1 MTEQETH
8 SYPMT
13 RRQEAPIQRGPVDHS
28 TYGVE
33 QDPQRSVKG
42 TLGARWVWMS
52 VIAVLVFVAIYFAA
66 IQTYLG
72 QYLEN
77 AALLGAKSIS
87 TTELDEALDRLH
99 VISITSLV
107 VVMVVYVLIGF
118 LRRTWEVA
126 VAGMAILGISAV
138 SAELL
143 KRVILPRPDL
153 TGVVPDSVHN
163 SFPSGHT
170 TIAMAILLSLIVV
183 IAYRW
188 RGWIVGFAM
197 IWAGSVGAAT
207 VTARWHRF
215 SDTLGADALAL
226 FVAALVT
233 LWLLRRGSIVASGPK
248 TYPIRVI
255 YVVIAGAL
263 ALGALVIGLIL
274 VLATLN
280 NFGIFTELSQA
291 HSLGVTPQLTAHL
304 DPTFNENIFY
314 AAQSLAF
321 AFSTFAALWFWAT
334 FHRIQ
339 TRG

>member
-1 MTEQETH
+1 M
-8 SYPMT
+8 
-13 RRQEAPIQRGPVDHS
+13 
-28 TYGVE
+28 
-33 QDPQRSVKG
+33 
-42 TLGARWVWMS
+42 
-52 VIAVLVFVAIYFAA
+52 VIYA
-66 IQTYLG
+66 
-72 QYLEN
+72 
-77 AALLGAKSIS
+77 
-87 TTELDEALDRLH
+87 
-99 VISITSLV
+99 
-107 VVMVVYVLIGF
+107 LIGF
-118 LRRTWEVA
+118 FRRTWEVA
-126 VAGMAILGISAV
+126 VAGMAILGVSPV

-153 TGVVPDSVHN
+153 TGLIPDSVHN

-183 IAYRW
+183 VAYRW
-188 RGWIVGFAM
+188 RGWVVGFAM
-197 IWAGSVGAAT
+197 IWAASVGAAT

-233 LWLLRRGSIVASGPK
+233 LWLLQRGSIVAGGSK
-248 TYPIRVI
+248 TYPFRVI
-255 YVVIAGAL
+255 YVVLAGVF
-263 ALGALVIGLIL
+263 ALGALVVGLIL

-280 NFGIFTELSQA
+280 NFEIFAQLSQA
-291 HSLGVTPQLTAHL
+291 HSAGVAPQLTAHL

-321 AFSTFAALWFWAT
+321 AFSTIAALWFWAT